1 MRIDARQRWVDA
13 AVAEL
18 QHQLGRDAVA
28 QSGTRVNVD
37 GVFKMTRVLKAA
49 MCAAFEGQ
57 GHIFDALVD
66 TLADSHVIASETRAS
81 PDEDDFIRF
90 HALADTAMKAKRDAM
105 LRQLDPLP

>member
-1 MRIDARQRWVDA
+1 MRIDARQRWVDT

-28 QSGTRVNVD
+28 QSGTRVKVD
-37 GVFKMTRVLKAA
+37 GVFKMTRVLEAA
-49 MCAAFEGQ
+49 MGAAFEDQ

-66 TLADSHVIASETRAS
+66 TLAMASRTES
-81 PDEDDFIRF
+81 GVDPSEHDFIRF
-90 HALADTAMKAKRDAM
+90 HAVADTAMKAMRDAM